1 VNAYESER
9 LLSEYLLLHYGAPS
23 DILPYD
29 FAPRDALGFP
39 ARCVTSCLDASRLG
53 EHSRALDV
61 GCAVGR
67 SAFELARFCEQV
79 IGIDYSHRFIEAA
92 RLLRRSGTLLFERID
107 EGTLTTQCVA
117 AVPSGIDRERVQFE
131 TGDAMNLPDLGAFD
145 IVLAAN
151 LICRLSDP
159 ARFLLAT
166 PRLVKPGGQFI
177 LTSPYTWLDEFTPR
191 ENWLGGFEREGNR
204 VTTLEALQGL
214 LEPHFTL
221 TGRRDLPFLIREHQ
235 RKFQWS
241 VSEAT
246 VWIRRPL

>member
-1 VNAYESER
+1 MKSLPR
-9 LLSEYLLLHYGAPS
+9 TLLIMSLLAFFGLTP
-23 DILPYD
+23 
-29 FAPRDALGFP
+29 
-39 ARCVTSCLDASRLG
+39 
-53 EHSRALDV
+53 SRALDV

-191 ENWLGGFEREGNR
+191 ANWLGGFEREGNR
-204 VTTLEALQGL
+204 VTTLDALQGL

-221 TGRRDLPFLIREHQ
+221 ASRRDLPFLIREHQ